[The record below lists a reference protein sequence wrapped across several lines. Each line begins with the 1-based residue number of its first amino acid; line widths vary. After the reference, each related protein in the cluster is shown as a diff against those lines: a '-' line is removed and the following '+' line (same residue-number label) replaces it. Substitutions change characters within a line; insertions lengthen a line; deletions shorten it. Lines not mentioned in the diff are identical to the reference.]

1 MQRIIVEDLKKWKNN
16 VDKKPLIIYGARQVG
31 KTYSAVKFG
40 KENYDNTVYF
50 NFEGNKALCSIFDID
65 LNPNRIITELSALC
79 SQKIN

>member
-16 VDKKPLIIYGARQVG
+16 ADKKPLIIYGARQVG

-50 NFEGNKALCSIFDID
+50 NFEGNK
-65 LNPNRIITELSALC
+65 
-79 SQKIN
+79 